1 MGKGQRSKKAA
12 ASVLGGQTMA
22 AKKQEKGKKA
32 KKIIIIVA
40 VVLAFAALI
49 GLTLY
54 NKNEDEGIF
63 WRNKT
68 VMKTDHY
75 KVTNGM
81 LAYYF
86 RETYMNTYNNYI
98 STFGESMMQ
107 YIGLDTSKALKDQP
121 YTMGGEDSEYET
133 WYDYFMAQAR
143 TVASQYLSLSEAARE
158 AGVKLTDDDKKVI
171 DGQLDT
177 YKEYAKTNG
186 VTLDSYLRNVFGKS
200 VTKSNLKKALELET
214 LARRYAS
221 HFRDGVDVSEEKI
234 EEVYSSDPLTYE
246 NVSYLMYQF
255 KSSDLM
261 PKDDDTS
268 AGGADTDAATP
279 ADTGAETGSPDTVAS
294 ADSEESKDTAPAE
307 TGDATEPVETKNVAD
322 TEPADTDVK
331 TTGDT
336 EPADTGAET
345 TGDAE
350 SEEDAAAKEA
360 AIAAVKK
367 YSDDLAAVKSEDE
380 FKEFVKNYAMDV
392 LGQDEETAA
401 GTVDGTLVDSVSYN
415 EENEAIKWAY
425 EAKVGE
431 TKVVASETG
440 ETVTVYYLVKEHYRD
455 DEATRDVRHILFSKD
470 DENAEKVAQTVYDS
484 WVEDGANLDEFIKL
498 ANDKSTDPGSNTNGG
513 LYEGVKRGQMVDEFN
528 DWLFDP
534 ARKEGDHGLIET
546 SYGWHIMYYVGEND
560 PAWKNTIRDKL
571 RSDAFEE
578 ESKRAEE
585 TYKVTVNEKAIR
597 VDDYQ
602 R

>member
-1 MGKGQRSKKAA
+1 MGKGQRSKRAA
-12 ASVLGGQTMA
+12 SSVLGGQTMA
-22 AKKQEKGKKA
+22 AKNQEKGKKA
-32 KKIIIIVA
+32 KKVIIIVA

-54 NKNEDEGIF
+54 NKNEDSGLF

-81 LAYYF
+81 LAVFF
-86 RETYMNTYNNYI
+86 REAYSTTYTNYI
-98 STFGESMMQ
+98 NTFGESMMQ
-107 YIGLDTSKALKDQP
+107 YVGLSTDKPLKDQP
-121 YTMGGEDSEYET
+121 FTMGGEDNEYAT
-133 WYDYFMAQAR
+133 WYDYFLDMAKNN
-143 TVASQYLSLSEAARE
+143 ASQYLSLCEAARA
-158 AGVKLTDDDKKVI
+158 AGVKLTEEDKNSINEQI
-171 DGQLDT
+171 DLYKGYANSNSVTFDT
-177 YKEYAKTNG
+177 
-186 VTLDSYLRNVFGKS
+186 YLRNVFGKS
-200 VTKSNLKKALELET
+200 VTKSSLKKALELET
-214 LARRYAS
+214 LARRYATD
-221 HFRDGVDVSEEKI
+221 FRDKVDVSEEKI
-234 EEVYSSDPLTYE
+234 EEVYNGDPLTYE
-246 NVSYLMYQF
+246 NVSYLTYQF

-268 AGGADTDAATP
+268 AGGADGDANENEP
-279 ADTGAETGSPDTVAS
+279 VDTGAS
-294 ADSEESKDTAPAE
+294 AESEESKDTAPAE
-307 TGDATEPVETKNVAD
+307 TGDATEPVETKNV
-322 TEPADTDVK
+322 ADTDVK

-367 YSDDLAAVKSEDE
+367 YSDELAAVKSEDE

-392 LGQDEETAA
+392 LDQNEETAA
-401 GTVDGTLVDSVSYN
+401 ETADKTLVETASYN

-440 ETVTVYYLVKEHYRD
+440 ETVTVYYLVKEHYRN

-470 DENAEKVAQTVYDS
+470 DENAEKVSKTLYDN
-484 WVEDGANLDEFIKL
+484 WVEGGADLDEFIKL

-513 LYEGVKRGQMVDEFN
+513 LYEGVKRGDMVDEFN

-534 ARKEGDHGLIET
+534 SRKEGDHGLIET
-546 SYGWHIMYYVGEND
+546 SYGWHIMYYVGENE
-560 PAWKNTIRDKL
+560 PAWKTTIKSKL
-571 RSDAFEE
+571 QSDALEE
-578 ESKRAEE
+578 ETKRAEE
-585 TYKVTVNEKAIR
+585 TYKVTVNEKAVR

-602 R
+602 K